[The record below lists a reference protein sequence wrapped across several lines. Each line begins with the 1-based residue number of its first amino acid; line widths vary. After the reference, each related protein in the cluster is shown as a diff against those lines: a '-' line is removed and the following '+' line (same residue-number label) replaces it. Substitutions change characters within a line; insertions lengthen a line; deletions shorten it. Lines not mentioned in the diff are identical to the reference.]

1 MDIYGENTI
10 YLSNEEVRLYS
21 YFEYLLDVIETN
33 LNCYS
38 SDFFRNE
45 KNFGVDGL
53 NLQDPS
59 SVKSAIDMI
68 IKNRLSGV
76 NISVSNVD
84 VSDSQILVS
93 LSGSFGLEQVEISV
107 SDQDKDILKI
117 QKIQKV

>member
-1 MDIYGENTI
+1 MDIYGENTV
-10 YLSNEEVRLYS
+10 YLSNKGVRLYS

-38 SDFFRNE
+38 NDFFRNE

-53 NLQDPS
+53 NLQDAS
-59 SVKSAIDMI
+59 AVRSAIDSI

-76 NISVSNVD
+76 NVSVNNVD
-84 VSDSQILVS
+84 ISGDQVLVS
-93 LSGSFGLEQVEISV
+93 LSGFFGLEQVEISI
-107 SDQDKDILKI
+107 SDQDKDILKV

>member
-10 YLSNEEVRLYS
+10 YLSNEGVRLYS

-53 NLQDPS
+53 NLQDSS